1 MQQIIIDKK
10 NLKKQQWTFSFISI
24 KNFSFHNFYL
34 TCISEIIINKISI
47 LTIDSTNSFQ
57 KNFKI
62 KFSNFIS
69 FIFFLFFFSI
79 FIFFLLFFF
88 SIFITR
94 ISIFSNIQFSFIL
107 FNYFNRLLINFHK
120 FSTHILHQFETFVF
134 RCTKIDFVKFLN
146 EMRKNFDKKNEID
159 EIENNQNEMQILMRK
174 KLKFTWLLK
183 KKKFEIDIVTW

>member
-69 FIFFLFFFSI
+69 FIFFFFFYFHFFFI
-79 FIFFLLFFF
+79 IFFFNFHHTHFDFFKY
-88 SIFITR
+88 S
-94 ISIFSNIQFSFIL
+94 IQFHFIQLFQSFINQFSQI
-107 FNYFNRLLINFHK
+107 FNTHFASIRNVR
-120 FSTHILHQFETFVF
+120 FSLHENWFCEIFEW
-134 RCTKIDFVKFLN
+134 N
-146 EMRKNFDKKNEID
+146 E
-159 EIENNQNEMQILMRK
+159 K
-174 KLKFTWLLK
+174 KLR
-183 KKKFEIDIVTW
+183 